1 MQEINIYKTSQN
13 NFPKTFTKLIESIV
27 SQNKKI
33 YLLCENHEEEKKFDN
48 LLWSFSQLS
57 FIPHATTTDPYPS
70 DQLILLGS
78 DPYIKPG
85 NDPEILLTVDE
96 KEYFD
101 DKDIVQFLINQY
113 KKFLFFNVFKENFQ
127 ENEVQTKN
135 LLFKQAINL
144 GIPINVIEQDTNR
157 KWIKHTL

>member
-27 SQNKKI
+27 NQNKKI
-33 YLLCENHEEEKKFDN
+33 YLLCDNHEEEKKLDN

-78 DPYIKPG
+78 DPHIKPE
-85 NDPEILLTVDE
+85 NNPEILLTVDK

-113 KKFLFFNVFKENFQ
+113 KKFLFFNVFEENFQ
-127 ENEVQTKN
+127 KNEVQLES
-135 LLFKQAINL
+135 LLLKQAVTL
-144 GIPINVIEQDTNR
+144 GIPINVIEQDASG
-157 KWIKHTL
+157 KWIKHSL

>member
-1 MQEINIYKTSQN
+1 MQEVNIYKTSQN
-13 NFPKTFTKLIESIV
+13 NFLKTFTKLIESIV
-27 SQNKKI
+27 SQNKRI
-33 YLLCENHEEEKKFDN
+33 YLLCKNYEEEKKFDN

-57 FIPHATTTDPYPS
+57 FIPHATTIDPYPS

-78 DPYIKPG
+78 DPYVKPA
-85 NDPEILLTVDE
+85 NNPEILLVVNNTR
-96 KEYFD
+96 YFD

-144 GIPINVIEQDTNR
+144 GIPINVIEQDTNG